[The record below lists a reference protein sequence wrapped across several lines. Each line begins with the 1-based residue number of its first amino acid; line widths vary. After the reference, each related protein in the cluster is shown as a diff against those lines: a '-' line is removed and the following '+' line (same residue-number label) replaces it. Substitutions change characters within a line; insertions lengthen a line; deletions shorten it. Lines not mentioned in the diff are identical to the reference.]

1 MLPRIRKD
9 LLPGIRD
16 RLPHR
21 IREDWIPR
29 LRETLVPKI
38 RDTLLPRLRDTLLPK
53 IRENLFSRYVLV
65 TLSTVVLTI
74 LSGLI
79 AADYQVKL
87 DPAYHSSLGKE
98 YLKENRISAAR
109 TLFCGVLR
117 QDPGSQEALEGFWE
131 TFRKEGDYLGA
142 VEILESLV
150 ESQDSAP
157 QIHFYLAEACRL
169 SSRYEEAIP
178 HYEQAVDKGFPEIP
192 CKIGMG
198 LCLLEQQKS
207 KAAIRLWEGLLKRGK
222 DDYRVE
228 YCLGRAYQTNG
239 RLGRASVHYS
249 RALQKRPESGPIYR
263 ALGDCLY
270 GLHQEEKA
278 EELWKKA
285 ASLESTGSTEKRC
298 PEGPE
303 PTEDSAHVP
312 PGNCFPFPLI

>member
-1 MLPRIRKD
+1 M
-9 LLPGIRD
+9 
-16 RLPHR
+16 
-21 IREDWIPR
+21 
-29 LRETLVPKI
+29 
-38 RDTLLPRLRDTLLPK
+38 
-53 IRENLFSRYVLV
+53 
-65 TLSTVVLTI
+65 LTI

-79 AADYQVKL
+79 AADFQVTL

-98 YLKENRISAAR
+98 YLEGNRIAAAR
-109 TLFCGVLR
+109 NLFSGVLR
-117 QDPGSQEALEGFWE
+117 QDPGSQEALEGLWE
-131 TFRKEGDYLGA
+131 TFSKEQDYPRA

-150 ESQDSAP
+150 ESGDSAP

-169 SSRYEEAIP
+169 SSRYGEAIP
-178 HYEQAVDKGFPEIP
+178 HYEQAVDKGFPEVP

-198 LCLLEQQKS
+198 LCLVEQKNLE
-207 KAAIRLWEGLLKRGK
+207 AAIDLWEGLLQRGM
-222 DDYRVE
+222 DDYRVD

-249 RALQKRPESGPIYR
+249 RALQKHPESGPIYR

-270 GLHQEEKA
+270 GLHQQEKA
-278 EELWKKA
+278 EALWKKA

-303 PTEDSAHVP
+303 AGEDSTHVS